1 MRRLLIPLALVVSAG
16 VLAASCSGGS
26 SYGSSPPTAATSA
39 VASPRIAND
48 VNIENSVK
56 LGPVLTDASG
66 YTLYEFDHDVAGS
79 GTSACTGSCAT
90 NWPPAITKANPP
102 TRAAAL
108 TGTLALLNRAD
119 GTRQLTYNG
128 HPLYRFA
135 GDPAPGDTNGDGVGG
150 VWHAARAQAAQASPS
165 PTAAGGYTNY

>member
-1 MRRLLIPLALVVSAG
+1 LRRLFTPFALFLATGAFL
-16 VLAASCSGGS
+16 ASCSGGGSYS
-26 SYGSSPPTAATSA
+26 SSQPTAAASA
-39 VASPRIAND
+39 VGSASTASD
-48 VNIENSVK
+48 LNIGNSSK

-66 YTLYEFDHDVAGS
+66 YTLYEFDHDVANS
-79 GTSACTGSCAT
+79 GASACSGSCAT
-90 NWPPAITKANPP
+90 NWPPVTAKGNPP

-108 TGTLALLNRAD
+108 TGTLTLITRAD

-150 VWHAARAQAAQASPS
+150 IWHAARAQATQASPS